1 MGIAVKQMQSSFVLW
16 LSTCYT
22 ARPSLHLDLSG
33 SSRRSCLPCKA
44 STHCNYLCYVYP
56 AYKTYHL
63 HHVHALS
70 FLLRPQVEVAGR
82 GDLQMLD
89 CSITVTVPTPEGA
102 LYPQPSKNC
111 GALLVEEGARA
122 TVDRTEFSSS
132 PLGYGV
138 VARDPG
144 TRVRQLYLHMPQS
157 TFVRLHTQT
166 QSFRAQNQVL
176 ENGSAVDCQN
186 TQTQVQAHVL
196 TLGYIFP

>member
-1 MGIAVKQMQSSFVLW
+1 MCMTLSF
-16 LSTCYT
+16 
-22 ARPSLHLDLSG
+22 
-33 SSRRSCLPCKA
+33 
-44 STHCNYLCYVYP
+44 
-56 AYKTYHL
+56 
-63 HHVHALS
+63 LS

-144 TRVRQLYLHMPQS
+144 TRVSQWHRWHYKTHLCQATDATGNNTTRYQKREVHL
-157 TFVRLHTQT
+157 TANTGRRRCRLM
-166 QSFRAQNQVL
+166 F
-176 ENGSAVDCQN
+176 
-186 TQTQVQAHVL
+186 
-196 TLGYIFP
+196 